1 VIGSISSAHRTLSRS
16 SQSRWC
22 VRSLRKVAYNHHKAG
37 ATMTAAMTTTIAV
50 ELRTRLIAIRDLDPR
65 FMAQEELEELICLA
79 EVLKPSA

>member
-1 VIGSISSAHRTLSRS
+1 
-16 SQSRWC
+16 
-22 VRSLRKVAYNHHKAG
+22 VRSLKKVAYNHHKAG